1 MMKYVEHLDWQV
13 KNIMPS
19 KKVILFIVEG
29 PTDET
34 SLSRILKKISED
46 KKIHFHLVNT
56 DITSEFSS
64 NTMNIIKKINDEI
77 KKSISKKYFKK
88 SDIIQII
95 HIVDL
100 DGTYIDPNNVVY
112 HDNDKIEYCSDCI
125 KTKNVQGTINRNNCK
140 ARILN
145 KLSSTNIING
155 IPYRIFFFSTNLE
168 HVLHNVQNATREEK
182 NNLAQNFEDRFYDK
196 PKEFIKFINNKDFA
210 INKEYEETW
219 NFIKKENNSLK
230 RYTNFNLYFIDETK

>member
-64 NTMNIIKKINDEI
+64 NTMNIIKKLMM
-77 KKSISKKYFKK
+77 K
-88 SDIIQII
+88 
-95 HIVDL
+95 L
-100 DGTYIDPNNVVY
+100 
-112 HDNDKIEYCSDCI
+112 
-125 KTKNVQGTINRNNCK
+125 KNQLV
-140 ARILN
+140 
-145 KLSSTNIING
+145 
-155 IPYRIFFFSTNLE
+155 
-168 HVLHNVQNATREEK
+168 K
-182 NNLAQNFEDRFYDK
+182 N
-196 PKEFIKFINNKDFA
+196 
-210 INKEYEETW
+210 T
-219 NFIKKENNSLK
+219 LK
-230 RYTNFNLYFIDETK
+230 RVISYKLFILLI

>member
-13 KNIMPS
+13 KDLMDS

-34 SLSRILKKISED
+34 SLSGILKKISKD
-46 KKIHFHLVNT
+46 KKVYFHLVNT
-56 DITSEFSS
+56 DITSELTS
-64 NTMNIIKKINDEI
+64 NTTNIINKINDEI

-100 DGTYIDPNNVVY
+100 DGVYIESHNIEY
-112 HDNDKIEYCSDCI
+112 HDNDKIEYCLECI
-125 KTKNVQGTINRNNCK
+125 KTKNVQGIIKRNNNK
-140 ARILN
+140 SEILN
-145 KLSSTNIING
+145 KLYLTKRINS

-182 NNLAQNFEDRFYDK
+182 NILAQKFEDEFYDK
-196 PKEFIKFINNKDFA
+196 PEAFIEFINNEEFA

-219 NFIKKENNSLK
+219 KFIKHGTNSLK
-230 RYTNFNLYFIDETK
+230 RYTNFNLYFTDENI

>member
-112 HDNDKIEYCSDCI
+112 HDND
-125 KTKNVQGTINRNNCK
+125 N
-140 ARILN
+140 RILF
-145 KLSSTNIING
+145 
-155 IPYRIFFFSTNLE
+155 R
-168 HVLHNVQNATREEK
+168 
-182 NNLAQNFEDRFYDK
+182 
-196 PKEFIKFINNKDFA
+196 
-210 INKEYEETW
+210 
-219 NFIKKENNSLK
+219 
-230 RYTNFNLYFIDETK
+230 LY